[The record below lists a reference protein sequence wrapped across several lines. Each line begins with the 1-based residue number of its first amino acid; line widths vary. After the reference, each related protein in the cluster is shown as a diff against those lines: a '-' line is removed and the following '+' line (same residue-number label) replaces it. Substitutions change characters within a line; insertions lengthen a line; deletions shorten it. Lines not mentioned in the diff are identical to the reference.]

1 MVQVPLGQRMARLIG
16 AQGPISLQM
25 WMGEANAHYYATR
38 DPLGAGGDFTTAP
51 EISQM
56 FGEMIG
62 VWIADVWSRAGSR
75 PDAAYVELGP
85 GRGTL
90 AGDALRVM
98 RRFGWAGS
106 VHFVETS
113 PTLRAAQA
121 GHAPDA
127 VWHDDLSSLPDTVPL
142 MIVANEFLDALPVRQ
157 LVKTPRGWRE
167 RMVGLHEGRFVPVA
181 GTLPMDLAVPEDFRE
196 AVDGAIVEV
205 SPAAATVMGEIA
217 RRLATQGGAGLVVD
231 YGYDAPQ
238 MGSTLQALKNHAAAD
253 PFADPGEVDLT
264 TLVDFHAAARAALA
278 AGAQVA
284 GPVGQGAFLGAL
296 GMAQRAAAL
305 ARATP
310 ERTGEFAAALDR
322 LVGAEQM
329 GTLFR
334 VLGLSGR
341 GWPVGAGFQ

>member
-1 MVQVPLGQRMARLIG
+1 MVHVPLGQRMARLIG
-16 AQGPISLQM
+16 SQGPISLQM

-167 RMVGLHEGRFVPVA
+167 RMVGLHEGRFLPVA
-181 GTLPMDLAVPEDFRE
+181 GTLPMDLAVPEAFRD
-196 AVDGAIVEV
+196 AQHGAIVEA

-264 TLVDFHAAARAALA
+264 TLVDFHAAARAPRRRAYRWWDRWGRGLSGRSWHCTA
-278 AGAQVA
+278 SRRF
-284 GPVGQGAFLGAL
+284 GPRRS
-296 GMAQRAAAL
+296 RAHG
-305 ARATP
+305 RVRRRP
-310 ERTGEFAAALDR
+310 RPSG
-322 LVGAEQM
+322 GGEQM

-334 VLGLSGR
+334 VLGLAGR

>member
-1 MVQVPLGQRMARLIG
+1 MPLGQRMARLIA

-38 DPLGAGGDFTTAP
+38 DPLGADGDFTTAP

-62 VWIADVWSRAGSR
+62 VWLADVWSRAGSR

-98 RRFGWAGS
+98 RRFGWAGT

-121 GHAPDA
+121 RVAPDA
-127 VWHDDLSSLPDTVPL
+127 VWHDDLSSLPDSGPL

-157 LVKTPRGWRE
+157 LVRTPQGWRE
-167 RMVGLHEGRFVPVA
+167 RMVGLHQGRFAPVA
-181 GTLPMDLAVPEDFRE
+181 GTLPMDLAVPGAFRD
-196 AVDGAIVEV
+196 AAHGAIIEA

-217 RRLATQGGAGLVVD
+217 RRLATQGGAALVVD

-238 MGSTLQALKNHAAAD
+238 LGSTLQALQNHAAAD

-264 TLVDFHAAARAALA
+264 TLVDFHAAAEAATA
-278 AGAQVA
+278 AGAQVT
-284 GPVGQGAFLGAL
+284 GPIGQGAFLGAM
-296 GMAQRAAAL
+296 GIAQRADTL
-305 ARATP
+305 ARTSPA
-310 ERTGEFAAALDR
+310 RAGEFAAALER
-322 LVGAEQM
+322 LVGADQM

-334 VLGLSGR
+334 VLGLAGR
-341 GWPVGAGFQ
+341 GWPVGAGFSDQ